1 MISQF
6 LMILLWKKRIAGGD
20 RSVSKLGYCQFVC
33 SHDLLGR
40 NCNIESDVKRNYS
53 HVFGQAYSGQIFAL
67 FILCKEA
74 KKISKSL
81 QRKQRN
87 CERKIIKILTV
98 FMLKLKDLIIYFS
111 F

>member
-1 MISQF
+1 MAEQQQKASAEKEANNLVI
-6 LMILLWKKRIAGGD
+6 KP
-20 RSVSKLGYCQFVC
+20 
-33 SHDLLGR
+33 
-40 NCNIESDVKRNYS
+40 IEEVMEEDIITTSR
-53 HVFGQAYSGQIFAL
+53 YSGQIFAL

-87 CERKIIKILTV
+87 CEKKMKILTV
-98 FMLKLKDLIIYFS
+98 FKLKLKDLIIYFS